1 MRGEGQSDADHASEV
16 ESSAEQ
22 LRAAL
27 REAEM
32 AKNSK
37 TEILKRIKGK
47 FESLNKDNRDL
58 KRQIDDQTELI
69 DSLNRTVVQKEEE
82 IHKNGGSDAL
92 KELESA
98 KAELESLR
106 RSLDLTDASVVESV
120 ELGGQL
126 WCLLRKSSGTEV
138 VVAASE
144 ISMDVEFPRPTY
156 SDMQD
161 ELDSLRRESALKV
174 FEYEEQLKAAHESFE
189 RFKNRSSAIT
199 KQSASYQSLS
209 AVRGEQ
215 LLALEREIEE
225 LKTDL
230 ANAQQPGECTREQEL
245 ESCLEESEQQ
255 AVSLKAQVSLLKDQ
269 LAKAKSDVHSVEHVE
284 LRKLRYQQSQSEAQ
298 IASLGA
304 SLHTYAEKI
313 TELQNKLHV
322 ERTASRA
329 LASDLEALRCEAEVT
344 QGPSVVLE
352 AVSPVTEPDP
362 EPEIVEN
369 VHFQASD
376 NHSRRLRDSLMK
388 LEIELQDTR
397 SERSLMH
404 EQVKLLQGELRN
416 AEAVSNLHSSVNTKP
431 VNAEY
436 LRNTLIRFL
445 ETGRITSSE
454 HESLVPVI
462 CHLLS
467 VSSEQAKT
475 IEEKRRANAGFT
487 RFFGL

>member
-1 MRGEGQSDADHASEV
+1 
-16 ESSAEQ
+16 
-22 LRAAL
+22 
-27 REAEM
+27 M

-47 FESLNKDNRDL
+47 FESLNRENGEL
-58 KRQIDDQTELI
+58 KRQIDDQTEVI
-69 DSLNRTVVQKEEE
+69 DSLNRTVVNKEEE
-82 IHKNGGSDAL
+82 IYRNGGPDAL
-92 KELESA
+92 KELEGT
-98 KAELESLR
+98 KAELEFLR
-106 RSLDLTDASVVESV
+106 SSLDLTDASVKESV

-126 WCLLRKSSGTEV
+126 WCLLMKSSGTQV
-138 VVAASE
+138 VIAASE
-144 ISMDVEFPRPTY
+144 ISTDVEFPKPTY
-156 SDMQD
+156 SDLQE
-161 ELDSLRRESALKV
+161 ELDSLRRESALNV
-174 FEYEEQLKAAHESFE
+174 SEYEEQLKAAHENFE

-215 LLALEREIEE
+215 VLALEREIEE

-230 ANAQQPGECTREQEL
+230 ANAQQPGDCTREQEL
-245 ESCLEESEQQ
+245 ESCLEENERQ
-255 AVSLKAQVSLLKDQ
+255 AVSLNAQVSLLTEQ
-269 LAKAKSDVHSVEHVE
+269 LAKAKSDVHSVEHAE
-284 LRKLRYQQSQSEAQ
+284 LRKLRHEQSQNEGQ
-298 IASLGA
+298 IASLGE

-329 LASDLEALRCEAEVT
+329 LASDLEALRLKAET
-344 QGPSVVLE
+344 PGPSVVLE
-352 AVSPVTEPDP
+352 AVSPLTEPGS
-362 EPEIVEN
+362 EPETTEN
-369 VHFQASD
+369 VHFLASD
-376 NHSRRLRDSLMK
+376 NQSRRLRDSLTK

-397 SERSLMH
+397 SERSMMH

-467 VSSEQAKT
+467 VSAEQAKT